1 MSVEERGLLVG
12 RLEVADVV
20 VLWIGVWQRWVRGEG
35 ERELRCGI
43 DRGWCRPEFRVV
55 VEEGR
60 SSVRRQEV
68 VGVVVPRDEIGRR
81 RVKAVEVVR

>member
-1 MSVEERGLLVG
+1 MG

-43 DRGWCRPEFRVV
+43 DRGWCRPEFRVM

-60 SSVRRQEV
+60 LSDWRQEV
-68 VGVVVPRDEIGRR
+68 VGVVVLRDEIGRR
-81 RVKAVEVVR
+81 RVKAMMVAR